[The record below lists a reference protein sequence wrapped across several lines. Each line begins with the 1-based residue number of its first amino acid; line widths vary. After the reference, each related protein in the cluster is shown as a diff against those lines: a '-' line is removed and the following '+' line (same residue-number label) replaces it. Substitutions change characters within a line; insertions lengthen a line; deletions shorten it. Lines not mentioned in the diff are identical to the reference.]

1 MRIMTEVIAAQETAD
16 MADALAADIDL
27 QAEQQT
33 AFETR
38 WGGVED
44 VRTLKSVQVHLPQGA
59 DEAAF
64 ATLERLRDL
73 ERRYAAPNLLT
84 ADYDLGVAEVDDEIR
99 IISGAG
105 ALVTAEHATNP
116 YRKKTGLR
124 EAADQGTAALAAAM
138 AEDGLAE
145 SLIMTGRQMGN
156 AGVTPDHPIKWA
168 ALQQLNPALHGF
180 LSVHS
185 KLPGQAPGLMDT
197 SEVHAYIGLGRYE
210 PRESTL
216 LAAEQIIQAANDL
229 GLRAMIGNNT
239 YHPIY
244 QKDPSWQAPGPMRD
258 RLNRL
263 SLGEDGMPR
272 MSRLAGFSAESTTSW
287 MNVHTDATRYSEMP
301 ILQMEIANSL
311 CVTAEDRYARDPK
324 ALAMGVHLGYLLTQA
339 ATEIIGRGGA
349 LPEADI
355 I

>member
-1 MRIMTEVIAAQETAD
+1 MTEALAVQETAE
-16 MADALAADIDL
+16 MTEAIAADENL
-27 QAEQQT
+27 QAQQQA

-44 VRTLKSVQVHLPQGA
+44 VRTLKSVQVNLPQGA

-84 ADYDLGVAEVDDEIR
+84 ADYDLGVANIDDEIR
-99 IISGAG
+99 VIAGSG

-145 SLIMTGRQMGN
+145 ALIMSGRQMGN
-156 AGVTPDHPIKWA
+156 AGVTPDHPIKLL
-168 ALQQLNPALHGF
+168 ALQRLSAAHRGF

-185 KLPGQAPGLMDT
+185 KLPGQAPGLLDT

-216 LAAEQIIQAANDL
+216 LAAEQIMKAASDL

-244 QKDPSWQAPGPMRD
+244 QKDPEWQAPGPMRD

-287 MNVHTDATRYSEMP
+287 MNTHTDGTEHGAMP

-311 CVTAEDRYARDPK
+311 CITAEDRYVRDPH

-339 ATEIIGRGGA
+339 ATEIMARGGA
-349 LPEADI
+349 MPETDTI
-355 I
+355 